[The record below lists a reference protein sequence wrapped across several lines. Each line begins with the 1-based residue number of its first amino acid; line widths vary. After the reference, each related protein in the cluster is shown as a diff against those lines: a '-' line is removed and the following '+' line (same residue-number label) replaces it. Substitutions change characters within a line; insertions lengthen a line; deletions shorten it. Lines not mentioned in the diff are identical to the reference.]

1 MKKLKRYLCASLCI
15 VFSLFSYAQYSISH
29 AQSDKRDVSGNHQ
42 FGIIETPISDSI
54 VCTVTDSFGNAAEG
68 IPVAFELINSPNRA
82 QGSFMFD
89 TLVYTDKN
97 GRAATLF
104 QLGDKEGVYEI
115 ASYVLSDNSKDI
127 CIFTLHAQ
135 RSNWI
140 FFLILGLFGGLLI
153 FLFGLEL
160 MSTGLQK
167 AAGNKMRSILSTLTN
182 SNIIGLSV
190 GAVVTMIIQ
199 SSSATSVMLVSFV
212 NSGLMRFK
220 QSLSI
225 ILGAS
230 IGTTITAQIIA
241 FKLTD
246 YSLGI
251 IAIGGALYMFANKQI
266 FRNWGETIFGFGILF
281 FGMEIMSDSMS
292 PLRSY
297 TPFLELLYSL
307 ENPILGILV
316 GALFTALIQS
326 SSAFIG
332 IMIILASQGLLSL
345 ESSIAL
351 LLGANLGTPV
361 TAILASIK
369 ANTEAKRVAYA
380 QLVSKVFL
388 VLLFIGIIPLIT
400 DFLNSGIDATADTGD
415 VLPRQIANAHTIFNL
430 SVAIILLPFLK
441 QFEKLMYKLL
451 PSHTVPIVSNT
462 RYIDKDM
469 ISQPALAMQ
478 LAKEETIRLARK
490 IQVSLELIIAPFLE
504 NDPKYLKNLEEQRE
518 TAKSIRDEIRSYLLS
533 INLSENSQ
541 SRVQELFAIQK
552 VLTELSHIN
561 DELTKVLHRRAEKWI
576 ERNYE
581 FTEAERKEIT
591 DFHNHSIQLFTS
603 AIHCFGEQNINDV
616 FRIKNEASKQA
627 KSALEIEK
635 AHFMRLLEHEKQEMT
650 NTKTYLELI
659 HMLKTISSHAVNI
672 SQSTPQ

>member
-1 MKKLKRYLCASLCI
+1 MIQLKRYLCASFCI
-15 VFSLFSYAQYSISH
+15 LYSLFSYAQYSINH

-42 FGIIETPISDSI
+42 FGVVKAPISDSI
-54 VCTVTDSFGNAAEG
+54 ACTVTDSSGNAAPG
-68 IPVAFELINSPNRA
+68 VPVAFELINSPNRSK
-82 QGSFMFD
+82 GGFVFD

-115 ASYVLSDNSKDI
+115 ASYILSDNLKKI

-135 RSNWI
+135 KSKWV

-251 IAIGGALYMFANKQI
+251 IAIGGALYMFTNKQI
-266 FRNWGETIFGFGILF
+266 IRNWGETIFGFGILF

-307 ENPILGILV
+307 ENPILGIIV

-388 VLLFIGIIPLIT
+388 VLLFIGIIPFVT
-400 DFLNSGIDATADTGD
+400 DFLNSGVDTKADTGD

-441 QFEKLMYKLL
+441 KFEKLMYKLL
-451 PSHTVPIVSNT
+451 PSHTAPIISNT

-478 LAKEETIRLARK
+478 LAKEETIRLGRK
-490 IQVSLELIIAPFLE
+490 IQLSLELIVAPFLE
-504 NDPKYLKNLEEQRE
+504 NNPK
-518 TAKSIRDEIRSYLLS
+518 
-533 INLSENSQ
+533 
-541 SRVQELFAIQK
+541 
-552 VLTELSHIN
+552 
-561 DELTKVLHRRAEKWI
+561 
-576 ERNYE
+576 
-581 FTEAERKEIT
+581 
-591 DFHNHSIQLFTS
+591 
-603 AIHCFGEQNINDV
+603 
-616 FRIKNEASKQA
+616 
-627 KSALEIEK
+627 
-635 AHFMRLLEHEKQEMT
+635 
-650 NTKTYLELI
+650 
-659 HMLKTISSHAVNI
+659 
-672 SQSTPQ
+672 